1 LKGFTMADPNYID
14 MFINAYTS
22 GYMHLPQERRNV
34 FDGKVSATAL
44 TGEYMS
50 FDDIASGDL
59 QTKTTRFAAINPT
72 DRAFRRRWMS
82 PSWYYDALLVDK
94 QDNIALHTDPSGDF
108 MTSLTYAIERKKM
121 DTIIASFDASVVA
134 GKTPGADTA
143 YSLTNTAI
151 TNAAGRTVPHDV
163 TNSGA
168 AGGISTGLTVN
179 KLVLIREKFATL
191 GIPDG
196 VPINLVTSF
205 KQKSDLLREAETQST
220 DTSDVKALVNGTI
233 SKYMGINFIETNKIT
248 LGSSNDIDADT
259 NVYECFAWI
268 PEGIKYAQFLSPSFK
283 VTARDDL
290 VGDVWQI
297 KVDFG
302 CSAIRMNE
310 SMVLKVECANV

>member
-1 LKGFTMADPNYID
+1 MADPNYID
-14 MFINAYTS
+14 MFINAYNT

-59 QTKTTRFAAINPT
+59 QTKTTRFATINPT

-108 MTSLTYAIERKKM
+108 ITSLTYAIERKKM
-121 DTIIASFDASVVA
+121 DVIISSFNGSVLA

-143 YSLTNTAI
+143 YSLTNTVI
-151 TNAAGRTVPHDV
+151 SNSTGRTIAHD
-163 TNSGA
+163 TKNDGS
-168 AGGISTGLTVN
+168 AGGISSGLTVN

-205 KQKSDLLREAETQST
+205 KQKSDLLREAETQSS

-233 SKYMGINFIETNKIT
+233 SKYMGINFIETNKIA

-259 NVYECFAWI
+259 NIYPCYAWI
-268 PEGIKYAQFLSPSFK
+268 PEGIKFAQFLTPSFK
-283 VTARDDL
+283 VTARDEL